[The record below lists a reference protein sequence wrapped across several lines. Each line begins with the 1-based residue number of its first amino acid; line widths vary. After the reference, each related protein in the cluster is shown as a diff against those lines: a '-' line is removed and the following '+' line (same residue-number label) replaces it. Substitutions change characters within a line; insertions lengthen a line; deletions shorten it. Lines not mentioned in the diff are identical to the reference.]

1 MNEKNVPE
9 PQAKKIRNK
18 AIPLPSQD
26 KLRSLFFYTPETGEL
41 KWRIRIPN
49 KIGLYQPVG
58 HKDVTGY
65 LATRIKGKMFRVH
78 RLIWMLHYGEDPG
91 LLHIDHV
98 NGIKD
103 DNRIQN
109 LRLATQS
116 QNACNCKMRSHNTSG
131 VRGVSWMPQRKQWQ
145 TYINHKG
152 KRFALGVFK
161 NLDDAVK
168 TVNEARERLHGEFQP
183 STP

>member
-1 MNEKNVPE
+1 MKEKKENALP
-9 PQAKKIRNK
+9 AKKTRSK

-49 KIGLYQPVG
+49 KAGLYESVG

-78 RLIWMLHYGEDPG
+78 RLIWMLHNGEDPG
-91 LLHIDHV
+91 LLHVDHI

-109 LRLATQS
+109 LRLANQS
-116 QNACNCKMRSHNTSG
+116 QNGCNCKMRSHNTSG
-131 VRGVSWMPQRKQWQ
+131 VRGVSWMPKRKQWQ
-145 TYINHKG
+145 TYINHGG
-152 KRFALGVFK
+152 KRFALGCFK
-161 NLDDAVK
+161 DFDEAVK
-168 TVNEARERLHGEFQP
+168 IVTEARTRLHQEFQP
-183 STP
+183 TF